1 MCKGE
6 INNMIDIQKL
16 MIQAMKKQLFPGK
29 DELNIAARQV
39 LGEIKTKIKDIKE
52 PITNEMQY
60 KMFQKMKKDRENSV
74 EIYEKAFRDTG
85 SEVAKTNLEKAKN
98 ELEPIDLFILEL
110 ESQMPKKM
118 TEAEIEQFID
128 ELIAK
133 FDDKPNMGMV
143 MKLIKSNSVLNIDMA
158 IASKILKEKLK

>member
-1 MCKGE
+1 
-6 INNMIDIQKL
+6 MIDIQKML
-16 MIQAMKKQLFPGK
+16 IQAMKKQLFPNN

-39 LGEIKTKIKDIKE
+39 LGEMKTKIKDIKE

-98 ELEPIDLFILEL
+98 ELEPIDLFLMEL

-118 TEAEIEQFID
+118 TEAETEQFID